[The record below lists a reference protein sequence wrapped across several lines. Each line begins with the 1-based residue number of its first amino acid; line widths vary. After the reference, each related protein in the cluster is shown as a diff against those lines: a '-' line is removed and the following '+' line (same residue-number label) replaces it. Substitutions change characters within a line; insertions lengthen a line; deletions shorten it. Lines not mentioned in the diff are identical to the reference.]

1 MANLL
6 RLAPLALSMVLCAA
20 ASLTFA
26 QAPDPLAPTRDTKS
40 AAEIDREWQQ
50 SVAKYDATRAK
61 VLAETDRVANEGPYR
76 PDWATI
82 AGKYQQPQWYKDAKF
97 GIFIHWG
104 VYSVPAYGNEWY
116 PRNMYQTSDGAHN
129 DFHTRFANG
138 DESRGYKD
146 LIPLF
151 KAEKFDARAWAAL
164 FKASGA
170 QYIIPVAEHHDG
182 FAMYDSALSD
192 WTVAKMGPRRD
203 TLGELAGAVR
213 AEGLH
218 FGLSYHRAE
227 HDWFLD
233 GGRTFRSDVN
243 DPKYAS
249 LYGPAHQRVYGT
261 EEGSDSD
268 FMQQDF
274 TYVSP
279 EYARD
284 WLARAS
290 ELVQKYHPEVI
301 YFDWWA
307 GQPGYRREM
316 TEFASFYYNYA
327 AAEKFPAVIDIKI
340 DDLPHKAGARDF
352 ERGAQ
357 DKIQPYHWQTDTSI
371 SNGSWGYVEHDT
383 YKTPEEIVRQLV
395 DIVSKNG
402 NLLLNIGPRSDG
414 TIPDEARTRLEEIG
428 AWLKVN
434 GEAIYSTTPWLT
446 YGEGPTQIKA
456 GTFTDTATKPY
467 TPDDFRFTAKDGNVY
482 AIGMACP
489 TDGKATIHSL
499 GWAHEA
505 KDFPIVSI
513 ELLGSSEKVQWKQGA
528 DALTV
533 TLPAAASCKYA
544 YTLKLTP
551 AEKR

>member
-1 MANLL
+1 MANPA
-6 RLAPLALSMVLCAA
+6 RLTALTILAA
-20 ASLTFA
+20 ATLLLPRVS
-26 QAPDPLAPTRDTKS
+26 QSQSDPLAPTRDTKS

-50 SVAKYDATRAK
+50 SVAKYDAVRARI
-61 VLAETDRVANEGPYR
+61 LAETDRQAADGPYR

-82 AGKYQQPQWYKDAKF
+82 IGRYQQPQWYKDAKF

-104 VYSVPAYGNEWY
+104 VYSVPAADSEWF
-116 PRNMYQTSDGAHN
+116 PRNMYHPGGEAYKA
-129 DFHTRFANG
+129 FHERFASG

-151 KAEKFDARAWAAL
+151 KAEKFDPAAWAAL
-164 FKASGA
+164 FKESGA

-182 FAMYDSALSD
+182 FAMYDSSLSD

-203 TLGELAGAVR
+203 TLGELAAAVR
-213 AEGLH
+213 AQGLH

-233 GGRTFRSDVN
+233 GGRAIRSDVN
-243 DPKYAS
+243 DPKNAS
-249 LYGPAHQRVYGT
+249 LYGPAHQRLYA
-261 EEGSDSD
+261 SDSD

-279 EYARD
+279 EFARD

-290 ELVQKYHPEVI
+290 ELVQKYHPEVV

-307 GQPGYRREM
+307 GQPGYRREI
-316 TEFASFYYNYA
+316 TEFTAFYYNYA
-327 AAEKFPAVIDIKI
+327 AAHSFPAVIDIKI
-340 DDLPHKAGARDF
+340 DDLPWKAGARDF

-357 DKIQPYHWQTDTSI
+357 DRILPDHWQTDTSI
-371 SNGSWGYVEHDT
+371 SDKSWGYIEHDT
-383 YKTPEEIVRQLV
+383 YKTPEAIVQQLI

-414 TIPDEARTRLEEIG
+414 TIPDEARTTLREIG
-428 AWLKVN
+428 AWLRVN
-434 GEAIYSTTPWLT
+434 GEAIYGTTPWTT

-456 GTFTDTATKPY
+456 GTFTDTDTKGY
-467 TPDDFRFTAKDGNVY
+467 TAEDFRFTAKGQNIY
-482 AIGMACP
+482 AIGMSCP
-489 TDGKATIHSL
+489 KAGKAVIHSL

-505 KDFPIVSI
+505 KEFSI
-513 ELLGSSEKVQWKQGA
+513 GGVELLGSSDKVQWQQGA

-533 TLPAAASCKYA
+533 TLPSSASCHYA

-551 AEKR
+551 TKQ